1 MNKYE
6 SSSWFSIVYSNN
18 TVKIITKEDLDV
30 LEDFI
35 YLPKKLIKFILELEN
50 LPSPLPFTLTT
61 LNQEVWWL
69 IDMIGYSPDLQTGIL
84 FLKELYYITK

>member
-6 SSSWFSIVYSNN
+6 SSNGFSVVYTND
-18 TVKIITKEDLDV
+18 TIKIITKEDLDV

-35 YLPKKLIKFILELEN
+35 YLPKQLIKFILTLEN

-61 LNQEVWWL
+61 QLQEVWWL
-69 IDMIGYSPDLQTGIL
+69 VDMIWYSPDLKQGIL
-84 FLKELYYITK
+84 FLKDIYYITK